1 MTAYERLPP
10 SVKPKHY
17 DLWLKI
23 FETNFTAKVSIDIEI
38 FSNVNSITLNSSEL
52 VITDATL
59 VLQKKT
65 YEKLD
70 VSYDEHFGTAKMALP
85 ETIAPQLGKLHLTY
99 NGIIKDT
106 LKGLYKCTVE
116 DEKPFTL
123 LVTQFESRYARCVL
137 PCWDEPVY
145 KATFTVALTVP
156 EQLTAISNM
165 PVEKVTEN
173 EPGWKMFEF
182 QKSPVMSTYLL
193 AFVIGKLE
201 FVEKTVGNT
210 VCRVYTVPGKSNQGL
225 FALDVMISALK
236 FYENIFQVP
245 YSLPKLDL
253 VGIPNFEAG
262 AMENWGLV
270 TYRESCLLLKSGVTS
285 ARVRQNIALTVA
297 HEIAHMWFGNLVTIE
312 WWTFLFLTE
321 GFATLMENICVD
333 HIFPEFGI
341 WGQFVTDHISYAM
354 AMDALRSSHAIEV
367 EISDPEEIDS
377 IFDAVSYSKAACVI
391 KMWKDYM
398 GEEQFYKG
406 LQLYLRKYSY
416 QCATMENLI
425 QMLESVSKGKCLMK
439 MAFNWT
445 QTTGFPMVEVSME
458 KVNGTRRLLFS
469 QKRFLADG
477 SEGKLLFLINMHENN
492 SLWQIPISISDSGK
506 AIHYYLLNERSGC
519 FEMGEQTNDAN
530 QFIKINHNY
539 SGFYR
544 VKYSDE
550 MLRMLLPAVEAKV
563 LDEADRF
570 SLCADSFAFVTAG
583 YTTVYQYLNML
594 DSFKNETDYNVWM
607 EIDRAV
613 IFMDNCLQ
621 RTPLYGRFKA
631 AMIPLYEQVFNRL
644 GVVGSS
650 GEAHTTKL
658 LRPIIIRRM
667 GEYGHQGVVKMAI
680 QEVDNFLLDGVWR
693 NADLRQMFF
702 MLIAQFGGEPGFQKL
717 RLIYESSSSSEIREQ
732 CLMAMGQSPELN
744 LVKQVL
750 ELTLTDKV
758 LLQDMYRVYFGVRRF
773 AENNAVAWEFFKDN
787 IQNIVHKC
795 GYTSSCLF
803 IYIIDS
809 LFSRQCCMV
818 KAKEMEDFCRGV
830 NLITVGS
837 ELRFK
842 QALECVEVNAKFL
855 ERNLPSVERWLME
868 KGF

>member
-1 MTAYERLPP
+1 LENMTAYERLPT

-17 DLWLKI
+17 DLWMKI

-38 FSNVNSITLNSSEL
+38 FSSLNSISLNSSEL
-52 VITDATL
+52 IITDATL
-59 VLQKKT
+59 VLLKKN

-70 VSYDEHFGTAKMALP
+70 ISYDEHFGTAKIALP
-85 ETIAPQLGKLHLTY
+85 EMISPQLGKLQLTY

-116 DEKPFTL
+116 DAKPFTL

-137 PCWDEPVY
+137 PCWDEPVF
-145 KATFTVALTVP
+145 KATFTVALTIA
-156 EQLTAISNM
+156 EDLTAISNM
-165 PVEKVTEN
+165 PVEKVTES

-201 FVEKTVGNT
+201 FVEKVVDNT
-210 VCRVYTVPGKSNQGL
+210 VCRVYTVPGKSNQGF
-225 FALDVMISALK
+225 FALEVMAYALK
-236 FYENIFQVP
+236 FYETIFQVP
-245 YSLPKLDL
+245 YTLPKLDL
-253 VGIPNFEAG
+253 IGIPNFEAG

-270 TYRESCLLLKSGVTS
+270 TYRESCLLLKNGVTS

-321 GFATLMENICVD
+321 GFATLMENFCVASM
-333 HIFPEFGI
+333 FPEFDI

-391 KMWKDYM
+391 KMWKEYIGDA
-398 GEEQFYKG
+398 QFYKG
-406 LQLYLRKYSY
+406 LQLYLQKYSY

-425 QMLESVSKGKCLMK
+425 QMLESVSNGKCLME

-458 KVNGTRRLLFS
+458 KVNGTIKLLFS

-477 SEGKLLFLINMHENN
+477 SEDENN

-506 AIHYYLLNERSGC
+506 AVHYYLLKERSGC
-519 FEMGEQTNDAN
+519 FEFGEQTDFENS
-530 QFIKINHNY
+530 FIKINHNY

-550 MLRMLLPAVEAKV
+550 MLRMLLHAVEATL
-563 LDEADRF
+563 LDTTDRF

-583 YTTVYQYLNML
+583 YTTVYPYLSML
-594 DSFKNETDYNVWM
+594 DSFKNELDYNVWM

-621 RTPLYGRFKA
+621 RTAFYKRFKA
-631 AMIPLYEQVFNRL
+631 AIRPLYERAFNII
-644 GVVGSS
+644 GMVASPC
-650 GEAHTTKL
+650 EAHVLKL
-658 LRPIIIRRM
+658 LRPIIIRRL
-667 GEYGHQGVVKMAI
+667 GEYGHQDVVKMAI
-680 QEVDNFLLDGVWR
+680 EEVDVFLRDGVWQ
-693 NADLRQMFF
+693 NPDLRQMFF
-702 MLIAQFGGEPGFQKL
+702 ILVAQFDGEEGFQKL
-717 RLIYESSSSSEIREQ
+717 RLIYESSNSSEIREQ
-732 CLMAMGQSPELN
+732 CLMAMGQSPHLH

-773 AENNAVAWEFFKDN
+773 AKNNAVAWEFFKSN
-787 IQNIVHKC
+787 VQSIVQKC

-809 LFSRQCCMV
+809 LFSRQCCLDR
-818 KAKEMEDFCRGV
+818 AKSMENFCRSV
-830 NLITVGS
+830 NLITAGS

-842 QALECVEVNAKFL
+842 QALECVQVNVKFL
-855 ERNLPSVERWLME
+855 QRNLPSVERWLNE
-868 KGF
+868 KGY